1 MPANKDANPLALSDT
16 LRDLA
21 ILRASDIDLAGLLA
35 SIPGVAPSASQ
46 TIGRPQILDDTER
59 GVLINKSYTFVSE
72 AKAAMKIMNSGM
84 VDNQGARIEEVR
96 AGLKEV
102 VKGLGDESD
111 EGL

>member
-1 MPANKDANPLALSDT
+1 MPSNKNPNPLALSDT

-46 TIGRPQILDDTER
+46 TIGRPQSDDTER
-59 GVLINKSYTFVSE
+59 GALINKSYTFVSE

-96 AGLKEV
+96 AGLEEV
-102 VKGLGDESD
+102 VKGLGDESN

>member
-1 MPANKDANPLALSDT
+1 MPSNKNPNPLASSDT

-21 ILRASDIDLAGLLA
+21 ILRASDIDLA

-46 TIGRPQILDDTER
+46 TIGRPQSDDTER

-96 AGLKEV
+96 AGLEEV
-102 VKGLGDESD
+102 VKGLGDELD